1 MLCRTASDLYWTS
14 RHIERVD
21 NSARLL
27 DLSQRFALLPERLE
41 RGKSEAAAW
50 IRALD
55 SLGLSEP
62 YAERHGNVTPEK
74 VLEYIIFDPANPSS
88 IRACLHAARESARA
102 QRGAITGEMYEV
114 LNATWLHMRSMS
126 PEQMYAQG
134 LSEFLDWLKRRS
146 ASFRGVTIGTM
157 GRDEGYE
164 FLRLGTFV
172 ERGDFALR
180 FLGMHFTEHRRRE
193 NREARSAVEYYQFS
207 ALLHAMSAFET
218 YRRIYRDTIEPVR
231 VAELVLLREDMPRSL
246 AVAMSAVEDVVQR
259 LAGGARTEVGRQAGA
274 LSASIRFARI
284 DQIFDGGMYAFIDS
298 FISRLYRLT
307 DEIVDQFMMSRDVIA
322 N

>member
-21 NSARLL
+21 NTARLL
-27 DLSQRFALLPERLE
+27 DLTQRFALLPERLD
-41 RGKSEAAAW
+41 RGKSEAATW
-50 IRALD
+50 VRALD

-62 YAERHGNVTPEK
+62 YAARHGSVSPEK
-74 VLEYIIFDPANPSS
+74 VLDYIIFDQTNSSS
-88 IRACLHAARESARA
+88 IHTCLLAARESARA

-114 LNATWLHMRSMS
+114 LNATWLQMRGLT
-126 PEQMYAQG
+126 PEQVHAQG

-146 ASFRGVTIGTM
+146 ASFLGVTIGTL
-157 GRDEGYE
+157 GRDQGYE

-172 ERGDFALR
+172 ERADFALR

-218 YRRIYRDTIEPVR
+218 YRRSYRDTIEPLR
-231 VAELVLLREDMPRSL
+231 VAELVLLRDDMPRSL
-246 AVAMSAVEDVVQR
+246 AVAVSAIEEVVQR
-259 LAGGARTEVGRQAGA
+259 LAGGTRTEVGRQAGA
-274 LSASIRFARI
+274 LAASIRFARI
-284 DQIFDGGMYAFIDS
+284 DEIFDGGMYAFIDS
-298 FISRLYRLT
+298 FITRLYRLT